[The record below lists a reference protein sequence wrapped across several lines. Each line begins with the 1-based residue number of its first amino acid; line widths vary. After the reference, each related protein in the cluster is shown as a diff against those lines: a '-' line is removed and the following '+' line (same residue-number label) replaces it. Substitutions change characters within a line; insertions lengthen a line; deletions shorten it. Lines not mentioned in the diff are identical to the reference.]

1 MGWRSSDG
9 RVPMNI
15 KFDGPIGKPRAYH
28 FNADLTQGA
37 VSFVPLNHNKE
48 IGARA
53 RLSGRV
59 DIAVEAGTRTLA
71 FSYEEEGETPI
82 VGRADFTGASL
93 SRITMPSFDLGDMKN
108 VALA

>member
-1 MGWRSSDG
+1 
-9 RVPMNI
+9 MNI

-53 RLSGRV
+53 RLSGRL
-59 DIAVEAGTRTLA
+59 DIAVEAGTRVLA
-71 FSYEEEGETPI
+71 FSYEEEGETPV
-82 VGRADFTGASL
+82 VGRADFTGANL
-93 SRITMPSFDLGDMKN
+93 F
-108 VALA
+108 ALPCPVLTWET